1 MIAKQKDAIPHEFL
15 AICRPLSFQL
25 KNKETLS
32 SLLNWFLDESLP
44 VEAGDL
50 IFFKDSRDPEVVIEG
65 VDRPSNPNIPTKRVI
80 EEGLKIFTIYDQ
92 EGRDVF
98 EKHGIIQKEN
108 PDEAA
113 KDAPKQEEDK
123 PQTDVKQEE
132 K

>member
-50 IFFKDSRDPEVVIEG
+50 IFFKVHLITLLVPSTLG
-65 VDRPSNPNIPTKRVI
+65 VL
-80 EEGLKIFTIYDQ
+80 G
-92 EGRDVF
+92 
-98 EKHGIIQKEN
+98 
-108 PDEAA
+108 
-113 KDAPKQEEDK
+113 
-123 PQTDVKQEE
+123 
-132 K
+132 